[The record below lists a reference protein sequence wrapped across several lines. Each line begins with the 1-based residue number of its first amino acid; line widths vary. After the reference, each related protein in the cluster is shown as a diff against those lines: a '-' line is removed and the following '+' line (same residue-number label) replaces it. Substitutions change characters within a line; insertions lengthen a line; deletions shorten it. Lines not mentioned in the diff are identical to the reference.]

1 MDWQVPS
8 ASTEAILTSL
18 GVFLF
23 STHTKINISPRLL
36 TDPPPFR
43 SELPLITPLRP
54 KSIREI
60 YLESFEFVDLAQV
73 PTSPLYGVSFLL
85 RLDCFLWN
93 QIITAIREEDHR
105 IHGISDTTI
114 GHAEEIKKTL
124 DVVKRG
130 GSYGWPGKDEPITRP
145 CKTALEEDF
154 QHLVEQTNLLWETR
168 EKMAAIRQKDR
179 EARWN
184 SLTNAFTYLCV
195 VIPF

>member
-1 MDWQVPS
+1 LPP
-8 ASTEAILTSL
+8 
-18 GVFLF
+18 
-23 STHTKINISPRLL
+23 IS
-36 TDPPPFR
+36 
-43 SELPLITPLRP
+43 PLRP

-60 YLESFEFVDLAQV
+60 YLESFESVDLAQV
-73 PTSPLYGVSFLL
+73 TTSPLYGVSFLL

-124 DVVKRG
+124 DFVKRG
-130 GSYGWPGKDEPITRP
+130 GSYGWSGKDEPITRE
-145 CKTALEEDF
+145 CKAALEEDF

-168 EKMAAIRQKDR
+168 EKMSAVRQRDR

-184 SLTNAFTYLCV
+184 SLTNAFTYLYVTISLKHWCLLTFADL
-195 VIPF
+195 PQLRSSREYTG

>member
-1 MDWQVPS
+1 MVLNS
-8 ASTEAILTSL
+8 S

-60 YLESFEFVDLAQV
+60 YLESFEFTDL
-73 PTSPLYGVSFLL
+73 TEIIISPFYAVSFLL

-114 GHAEEIKKTL
+114 GHAEEIMKTL
-124 DVVKRG
+124 QVVKRA
-130 GSYGWPGKDEPITRP
+130 GSYGWLGRDEPKTKES
-145 CKTALEEDF
+145 KTALEEDF
-154 QHLVEQTNLLWETR
+154 EHLVEQTNLLWETR
-168 EKMAAIRQKDR
+168 DKMQAVRQR
-179 EARWN
+179 NSEARWS
-184 SLTNAFTYLCV
+184 SLTNAFTYLYIPSIQTV
-195 VIPF
+195 V